1 MSLLDS
7 EDVIAHEVEMAS
19 DITHNYLV
27 DVMGYIWR
35 YDEAWNMDTYRRD
48 FLGGAYV
55 MIRRYR
61 KTEKVVPVDVEP
73 IWFALYSKLGLKE
86 HSVVVNK
93 VRDIYAIY
101 KEIRE
106 AYLKLGRGDF

>member
-7 EDVIAHEVEMAS
+7 EDVIAHEAEMAS

-27 DVMGYIWR
+27 DVMR
-35 YDEAWNMDTYRRD
+35 YSWTYDPTWNMDIYRIE

-55 MIRRYR
+55 KIRRYR
-61 KTEKVVPVDVEP
+61 KTEKDQDVEP
-73 IWFALYSKLGLKE
+73 IWFALYSKLGLRE
-86 HSVVVNK
+86 QSTIVYK